1 MKYWGWRGKMMRLAK
16 MRILRFPTKWRRR
29 SCERGGGKSEWA
41 RRRDNLREGWPPDR
55 DQGWPP
61 GLTWLDHLTRVGANT
76 LKDQSKKGLNTYD
89 HWDLR
94 LIRPERQIN
103 LERSLRPKLL
113 RPVWPVTNISKFK
126 DHSETKTLKDQYE
139 KGWPLKYIG
148 QVWRWRPPI
157 GTL

>member
-1 MKYWGWRGKMMRLAK
+1 MMRI
-16 MRILRFPTKWRRR
+16 RDFRPN
-29 SCERGGGKSEWA
+29 GGGGVVSEEVA
-41 RRRDNLREGWPPDR
+41 RVSGREGEITWERVDHLTEIRVDHLLDLAWPPDQSR
-55 DQGWPP
+55 
-61 GLTWLDHLTRVGANT
+61 ANT

-126 DHSETKTLKDQYE
+126 DHSETKTLKVQYE

-148 QVWRWRPPI
+148 QVWRCRPHI